1 MLFRSRHL
9 LALPISYFQ
18 SRRTGEVV
26 ARVRELDTLREFITS
41 SALTLVIDLLFT
53 MIFLVVM
60 WFYSPK
66 LTGIVLLTLPC
77 YVLIAVFVTPI
88 LRKRVEERFKHGAE
102 NQSFLVES
110 VSGAETIKAMS
121 VQPQSQ
127 ERWESLLAAYVR
139 SSFRASNLGNI
150 AGQAVQLVSK
160 MGSAA
165 ILFFGASLVIGNQ
178 LTVGQLIAFNMFAG
192 YVTAPVLRLSQL
204 WNDFQQA
211 RLAVERLGDIL
222 NSPTEPG
229 YNPGRS
235 TIGSIDGEL
244 TFDQV
249 TFRYRP
255 DKPETLRRL
264 SFKVEAGQTIGIV
277 GPSGSGKTT
286 LLKAILGSISP
297 VEGHVTKK
305 PQLRM
310 GYVPQVETVDWNFP
324 VTVLEVVVMTRSS
337 TGRLPRVTK
346 DERADALL
354 VLERLGLG
362 GLENRHIRELSG
374 GQQQRVFVARALFH
388 RPELLVLDEPTSGVD
403 VRTRHEVLHLLA
415 DLHDEGVSIIL
426 STHDL
431 NGLAAHLPRLVCLNS
446 EIIAD
451 GSPVEVL
458 TPEVLEQTF
467 GAPMEVLIH
476 GGMPVVVDG
485 VGADIAERMSR
496 LG

>member
-1 MLFRSRHL
+1 M
-9 LALPISYFQ
+9 I
-18 SRRTGEVV
+18 GEVLV
-26 ARVRELDTLREFITS
+26 ELAHMSCAYNSTL
-41 SALTLVIDLLFT
+41 AVKNIDLT
-53 MIFLVVM
+53 IR
-60 WFYSPK
+60 K
-66 LTGIVLLTLPC
+66 GD
-77 YVLIAVFVTPI
+77 FV
-88 LRKRVEERFKHGAE
+88 
-102 NQSFLVES
+102 
-110 VSGAETIKAMS
+110 
-121 VQPQSQ
+121 
-127 ERWESLLAAYVR
+127 
-139 SSFRASNLGNI
+139 
-150 AGQAVQLVSK
+150 
-160 MGSAA
+160 
-165 ILFFGASLVIGNQ
+165 
-178 LTVGQLIAFNMFAG
+178 
-192 YVTAPVLRLSQL
+192 
-204 WNDFQQA
+204 
-211 RLAVERLGDIL
+211 
-222 NSPTEPG
+222 
-229 YNPGRS
+229 
-235 TIGSIDGEL
+235 
-244 TFDQV
+244 
-249 TFRYRP
+249 
-255 DKPETLRRL
+255 
-264 SFKVEAGQTIGIV
+264 GIV

-286 LLKAILGSISP
+286 LLKSILGSINP